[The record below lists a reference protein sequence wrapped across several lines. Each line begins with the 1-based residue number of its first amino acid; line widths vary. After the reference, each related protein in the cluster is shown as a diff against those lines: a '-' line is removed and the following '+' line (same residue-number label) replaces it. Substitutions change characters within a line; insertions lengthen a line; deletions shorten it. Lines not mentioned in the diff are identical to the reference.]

1 MRDIRRSG
9 EMWKG
14 PAAAVR
20 LMGSQVHSRRVL
32 AGIVSALGVT
42 QIIGYG
48 TLYYSFSILAPG
60 MAADLDLSLS
70 QVFGVFSV
78 SLFIGGLSAT
88 YLGKQMDRIG
98 AATIMTIGSVL
109 AAVMLALCAWSPSVA
124 IFAFAIILI
133 EVASGMVQ
141 YQAAFATLVESDPR
155 TASRSITYLTL
166 IGGFASTIFWPISAA
181 LSGSMSWREIYLV
194 FAGLNLFL
202 CMPLHFWIMRVGKT
216 ASNANAVARPRE
228 AVIGAIPDNARRRSM
243 IAVSFAFALLGFTL
257 AAILAHMVPMLGSI
271 GLGAAAVVIGS
282 LFGPAQ
288 VASRLINMIFGKNLS
303 PPALAVLSA
312 VLIVLGIVILLAT
325 GDWLPG
331 AVAFAICLGLGSGIN
346 SIAQGSLPLYLFG
359 SDGYGTITG
368 KMAAARLTLGAGA
381 PFAFAAAME
390 NLGLSLSLIA
400 NACLGAVSIVA
411 FVAVAASCRRRATAT
426 A

>member
-1 MRDIRRSG
+1 M
-9 EMWKG
+9 
-14 PAAAVR
+14 
-20 LMGSQVHSRRVL
+20 HSRQVR
-32 AGIVSALGVT
+32 AGIVSALGIT

-60 MAADLDLSLS
+60 MAVDLGLSLA

-78 SLFIGGLSAT
+78 SLFIGGVSAT

-98 AATIMTIGSVL
+98 AATIMTLGSVL
-109 AAVMLALCAWSPSVA
+109 AALTLALCAWSPSVA
-124 IFAFAIILI
+124 VFAIAIILL
-133 EVASGMVQ
+133 EVSSGMVQ

-155 TASRSITYLTL
+155 SASRSITYLTL

-181 LSGSMSWREIYLV
+181 LSGWMSWREIYLV
-194 FAGLNLFL
+194 FAALNLFL

-216 ASNANAVARPRE
+216 GSNADTAARPRE
-228 AVIGAIPDNARRRSM
+228 AVIGAIPHDARRRSM
-243 IAVSFAFALLGFTL
+243 IMVSFAFALLGFTL

-288 VASRLINMIFGKNLS
+288 VASRLINMVFGKNLS

-312 VLIVLGIVILLAT
+312 VLIVFGILILLAT

-368 KMAAARLTLGAGA
+368 KMAAARLALGAGA

-390 NLGLSLSLIA
+390 NLGLSLSLIG
-400 NACLGAVSIVA
+400 NACLGAISIAA
-411 FVAVAASCRRRATAT
+411 FVAVAVSCRRPATAT
-426 A
+426 V